1 MSRTP
6 EERLYRAWLV
16 LTLLVTVMGVAVLAY
31 NPLLA
36 IVTLAGGAFCGWR
49 AWLARP
55 RAPEPL
61 AFRLEPDPL
70 PGALGG
76 DVGGRLYPR
85 DDTDMPSEPQV
96 TLVCTRLCEKAGH
109 QSVAH
114 RRDWLWWETRPAFA
128 EEEGCLSFRFEPP
141 VTLPATEARPELGED
156 EWRCHH
162 YWTLVVSGAVGGH
175 VREQRLRL
183 RVVEGKDRM
192 AQPLQAVFETRNQPL
207 AQDEREPADAI
218 LEA

>member
-6 EERLYRAWLV
+6 EQRLYRAWLV
-16 LTLLVTVMGVAVLAY
+16 MALLITVMGVAALAY
-31 NPLLA
+31 NPLPA
-36 IVTLAGGAFCGWR
+36 IAALAGGAFCGWQ
-49 AWLARP
+49 AWLAWP

-61 AFRLEPDPL
+61 SFRLEPDPA
-70 PGALGG
+70 PGCVGG

-85 DDTDMPSEPQV
+85 GATAMPSEPQV

-114 RRDWLWWETRPAFA
+114 RRDWLWWETRPAFS
-128 EEEGCLSFRFEPP
+128 EESGCLSFRFEPP
-141 VTLPATEARPELGED
+141 ATLPATEPRPDLSED

-162 YWTLVVSGAVGGH
+162 YWTLVVSGVVAGQS
-175 VREQRLRL
+175 REQRLRL
-183 RVVEGKDRM
+183 RVLAGTERM
-192 AQPLQAVFETRNQPL
+192 EQPLADAFETRNQSL
-207 AQDEREPADAI
+207 GQDDQEPTDAI

>member
-16 LTLLVTVMGVAVLAY
+16 LALLLTVMGVAALAY
-31 NPLLA
+31 NPFPAML
-36 IVTLAGGAFCGWR
+36 TLVVGVFCGWR

-55 RAPEPL
+55 RPPEPL
-61 AFRLEPDPL
+61 TLRLEPDPS

-85 DDTDMPSEPQV
+85 DATEMPADPEV

-128 EEEGCLSFRFEPP
+128 EADGCLSFRFDPP
-141 VTLPATEARPELGED
+141 ASLPATEPRPDLGEE

-162 YWTLVVSGAVGGH
+162 YWTLVVRGVVGGEH
-175 VREQRLRL
+175 REQRLRL
-183 RVVEGKDRM
+183 RVTTGTERM
-192 AQPLQAVFETRNQPL
+192 VMPLEDAHEARNQPL
-207 AQDEREPADAI
+207 ARDEQEPADTI

>member
-16 LTLLVTVMGVAVLAY
+16 MALLLPVMGVAALVY
-31 NPLLA
+31 NPFPG
-36 IVTLAGGAFCGWR
+36 IVVLFLGAFCGWR
-49 AWLARP
+49 AWCARP
-55 RAPEPL
+55 MSPDPL
-61 AFRLEPDPL
+61 SFRLEPDPA
-70 PGALGG
+70 PGCVGG

-85 DDTDMPSEPQV
+85 DDTAMPLEPEV
-96 TLVCTRLCEKAGH
+96 TLVCTRLCEKAGN

-128 EEEGCLSFRFEPP
+128 EEEGALVFRFEPP
-141 VTLPATEARPELGED
+141 AALPATEPRPDLGEE

-162 YWTLVVSGAVGGH
+162 YWTLVVSGAVDGQN
-175 VREQRLRL
+175 REQRLRL
-183 RVVEGKDRM
+183 RVMAGGERM
-192 AQPLQAVFETRNQPL
+192 AQPLEAAFEARNQSL
-207 AQDEREPADAI
+207 ARDEREPADTI